1 MHPIAL
7 SPARLFQLLTL
18 SVLALLAAGCDGGND
33 EDVAAGD
40 RLPVTTLQLET
51 KSLPLVLEIVGRTEG
66 SKEVELRA
74 RVSGILQQ
82 QVYAEGTAVK
92 AGAVLFSIDPAPFEI
107 ALAHA
112 RAALAQEQARN
123 QQAKRTAQR
132 LKTLAAQ
139 NAASQRESDDALSAV
154 EASDAAILAAQ
165 ANVREAQLNLSYTE
179 VAAPIGGIA
188 GRALH
193 SQGSLVS
200 AGTESSLLTTV
211 TQTDPVWVRFALSAS
226 EYEALRARAGTA
238 APGALSVVLLRKDGT
253 AYPMR
258 GHVNFAGS
266 SVDTELGTV
275 QLRAEFPNPD
285 LTLLPGEYLR
295 VRLSGGAQPGVA
307 VPQTAVLQGEK
318 GPFVWIVNTDN
329 QAEQRVVQTGAWI
342 GDEWQI
348 LAGLA
353 EGDTIILD
361 NLLKLQPGAAVNP
374 QPDDAVRSAGK
385 PQAAISAAEQEK
397 TDVTR
402 PLSSGG

>member
-1 MHPIAL
+1 MYKNVFL
-7 SPARLFQLLTL
+7 PARALQILTL
-18 SVLALLAAGCDGGND
+18 SVGVLFASACGSSDD
-33 EDVAAGD
+33 ENTGAD
-40 RLPVTTLQLET
+40 RLPVTTMQVET
-51 KSLPLVLEIVGRTEG
+51 KPLPLVLELVGRTEG

-92 AGAVLFSIDPAPFEI
+92 DGAVLFNIDPASFEI

-123 QQAKRTAQR
+123 QQARRTAER
-132 LKTLAAQ
+132 LKALAAQ

-165 ANVREAQLNLSYTE
+165 ANVREAQLNLSYTK
-179 VAAPIGGIA
+179 VVAPISGIA
-188 GRALH
+188 GRAFH
-193 SQGSLVS
+193 SEGSLVT

-211 TQTDPVWVRFALSAS
+211 TQTHPVWVRFALSAT
-226 EYEALRARAGTA
+226 EYDALRERTDTSD
-238 APGALSVVLLRKDGT
+238 PGALSVVLLRKDGT
-253 AYPMR
+253 PYPMQ

-266 SVDTELGTV
+266 AVDTNLGTV

-307 VPQTAVLQGEK
+307 VPQTAVLQGDK

-348 LAGLA
+348 HAGLT

-361 NLLKLQPGAAVNP
+361 NLLKLEPGGPVDP
-374 QPDDAVRSAGK
+374 QPDDTVRSTGT
-385 PQAAISAAEQEK
+385 PEAAIAPGEQEK
-397 TDVTR
+397 AAVTR
-402 PLSSGG
+402 PRSSGG